1 MSENK
6 SATKSGQTRARILD
20 AAAHTFRQVGYSSA
34 SLRDIAEQAGMQA
47 GSLYYHFESI
57 EQLAEEVMIAG
68 VDGAYAAVRQA
79 VANLPDDAGVLD
91 KLEAAF
97 GGHLSYLLDQS
108 DYAVAMMRM
117 LHQTPESIRE
127 RTLARQRGF
136 GRFFARLFEAA
147 HAEGLLKSDMNLS
160 ALRMLIF
167 GAMNWTPEW
176 FSQTG
181 LSPEQLASHLRRLIE
196 R

>member
-1 MSENK
+1 MSEDK
-6 SATKSGQTRARILD
+6 SVTKSEQTRARILD

-47 GSLYYHFESI
+47 GSLYYHFESK
-57 EQLAEEVMIAG
+57 EQLAEEIMIAG
-68 VDGAYAAVRQA
+68 VDGSYAAVKAA
-79 VANLPDDAGVLD
+79 VASLPQDAGTLD

-97 GGHLSYLLDQS
+97 AGHLSYLLNQS

-117 LHQTPESIRE
+117 LHQTPEPIRA

-136 GRFFARLFEAA
+136 GRFFADLFEAA
-147 HAEGLLKSDMNLS
+147 HAQGLIKPGMNLS

-181 LSPEQLASHLRRLIE
+181 LRPEQLASHLRGLIQ